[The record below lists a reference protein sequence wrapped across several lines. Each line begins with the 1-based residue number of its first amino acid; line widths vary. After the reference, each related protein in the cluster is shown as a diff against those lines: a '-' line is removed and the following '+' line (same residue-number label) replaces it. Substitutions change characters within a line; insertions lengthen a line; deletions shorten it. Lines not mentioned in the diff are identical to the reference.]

1 MVKSVTLRLSED
13 VYEEFR
19 EAAAAERRS
28 LANLIETAA
37 LARIREAQFVDGIEE
52 VEILSDEALVRRMK
66 AGSRRIHLQKVDMM
80 GDAAVRDDSSEGIPE
95 RPPSASPCC

>member
-19 EAAAAERRS
+19 EAAAAGRRS

-66 AGSRRIHLQKVDMM
+66 AGSRQIHLQKVDRM
-80 GDAAVRDDSSEGIPE
+80 GDAAVRDDSSEGIPK
-95 RPPSASPCC
+95 RPPSASLCC